1 MIETLDYAQRT
12 GSLKSADVCIKIGLR
27 FGTVQACLPL
37 RTA

>member
-1 MIETLDYAQRT
+1 MIETLDYVQCT

-27 FGTVQACLPL
+27 FGTVQASLPP